1 MGMTPRKAVLIG
13 CLISAGVG
21 VLAFAEFGSMIYHWC
36 VTGELWT
43 VGRSG
48 IGGHFA
54 SYAKSPFEVVSFLGI
69 YGAFTATGVLAF
81 SVALFN
87 MLYYWKRLTQ

>member
-1 MGMTPRKAVLIG
+1 MTPRKAVVIG

-21 VLAFAEFGSMIYHWC
+21 ILVIAEFGSMIYHWC

-48 IGGHFA
+48 IGGPFA
-54 SYAKSPFEVVSFLGI
+54 NYAKSSVEVMSFLGI
-69 YGAFTATGVLAF
+69 YGAFTATGFFAF

-87 MLYYWKRLTQ
+87 MLHYWTRLTR

>member
-1 MGMTPRKAVLIG
+1 MTPRKAVVIG

-21 VLAFAEFGSMIYHWC
+21 ILVIAEFGSMIYHWC

-54 SYAKSPFEVVSFLGI
+54 NYAKSSVEVMSFLA
-69 YGAFTATGVLAF
+69 YTARSPQQAF
-81 SVALFN
+81 SRFRS
-87 MLYYWKRLTQ
+87 LYSTCYIIGRG